1 VGTTI
6 VNDTFEASPGRGAA
20 VAPAFIAEATPE
32 GSPDPVVVRAAADVP
47 VADLETAFAAVH
59 EGSILEPRPQ
69 GAVNNLSRIRHLPF
83 LMAGFVAV
91 LALASLV
98 HALVLVTARNR
109 RALGMLKGL
118 GFVQREIAATVLWHA
133 TTYALVALV
142 VAVPLGIIAG
152 RWGWRTIAA
161 QVGVPAVA
169 VVPPLAVAGVAL
181 VALVL
186 ADLAA
191 AYPAWRAARMP
202 ISVAL
207 RSD

>member
-1 VGTTI
+1 M
-6 VNDTFEASPGRGAA
+6 
-20 VAPAFIAEATPE
+20 
-32 GSPDPVVVRAAADVP
+32 
-47 VADLETAFAAVH
+47 H

-69 GAVNNLSRIRHLPF
+69 AAVANVSRIRNLPF
-83 LMAGFVAV
+83 LMATFVAV

-98 HALVLVTARNR
+98 HALVLGDRRETAGRSGCSR
-109 RALGMLKGL
+109 GWGSS
-118 GFVQREIAATVLWHA
+118 QREIAATVIWHA

-142 VAVPLGIIAG
+142 VAVPIGIIAG
-152 RWGWRTIAA
+152 RWGWRIIAA
-161 QVGVPAVA
+161 QLGVPAVT
-169 VVPPLAVAGVAL
+169 VVPPLAVAGVTV

-202 ISVAL
+202 TSVAL